1 LRPYQAATAAVFI
14 VIAAVAMFDTRGGAL
29 PDTSGGAPGG
39 LKGGWYPFWSAGVVA
54 FAALVVIYQTL
65 TRPQA
70 AEGAFRGRSS
80 LIAVTKL
87 IVPMVL
93 ATYLM
98 SERLL
103 GFYLGSGLYM
113 AYFARFTTSYR
124 WYWALAAGV
133 ITPVTLFLVFEIGFR
148 AVFPK
153 SFLYPGLPF

>member
-1 LRPYQAATAAVFI
+1 MRPYQVATAAIFI
-14 VIAAVAMFDTRGGAL
+14 LIAAVAMFDTRGGAI

-54 FAALVVIYQTL
+54 LASLAVIYQSL
-65 TRPQA
+65 TRQQA
-70 AEGAFRGRSS
+70 AEGAFRDRSS
-80 LIAVTKL
+80 LIAVIRL

-98 SERLL
+98 GEGLL
-103 GFYLGSGLYM
+103 GFYIGSGLYM

-133 ITPVTLFLVFEIGFR
+133 ITPLALFLVFEIGFR

-153 SFLYPGLPF
+153 SFLYPVLPF